1 MNIILILGAEGLIT
15 PQIALSS
22 SPIPN
27 PPMTLPGAPGAAST
41 GESSLACHLRET
53 ARLAVP
59 VMLSRAGLVLM
70 LTVDTAIVGHLN
82 SAGLQLAAL
91 GAALVPQ
98 TVLQTAAVGLLIG
111 VIVRTAQL
119 DGAGKSAEC
128 GQIWRL
134 GVLLAVLLGGL
145 YALLLAPGTTILGAW
160 LGQPA
165 EVAAAGGAVL
175 QALGLGMPGLLVFI
189 ACAHFLE
196 GINRPIPPMLLML
209 AANLL
214 NAALAYALAT
224 GAFGL
229 PALGVL
235 GVAIGTSI
243 TRWVLGLGGILLV
256 LVLVDRGRYGVS
268 AKLSH
273 GFGGMVSLLRL
284 GLPLAAAI
292 GLETACF
299 AMIVNISGWLGPVSL
314 ATMYSAINYTSFVYM
329 LTIGIATAA
338 AVRVGNAVGRDDW
351 KSAQRAGW
359 IAAALAGAVMALAGL
374 VTALFAAPAA
384 RILTND
390 PAVLADLVPLLAGI
404 VSLLVVVDSLQGVLM
419 GALRGCAD
427 TMLPTVIYGV
437 SFWIIGVPA
446 AYWWGYRHELGP
458 SALTWALIAA
468 LGAAALALG
477 WRFQALS
484 ARRSRG

>member
-1 MNIILILGAEGLIT
+1 ME
-15 PQIALSS
+15 S
-22 SPIPN
+22 
-27 PPMTLPGAPGAAST
+27 AAST
-41 GESSLACHLRET
+41 GDGGLAKHLRET

-70 LTVDTAIVGHLN
+70 LTVDTAIVGHL
-82 SAGLQLAAL
+82 SAAGLQLAAL

-119 DGAGKSAEC
+119 DGAGRQAEC

-134 GVLLAVLLGGL
+134 GVLLAVLIGGV
-145 YALLLAPGTTILGAW
+145 YAMLLAPGAFILADL

-165 EVAAAGGAVL
+165 AVAAAGGGVL
-175 QALGLGMPGLLVFI
+175 QVLGLGLPGLLVYI

-196 GINRPIPPMLLML
+196 GINRPVPPMLLML

-214 NAALAYALAT
+214 NAGAAYVLAT
-224 GAFGL
+224 GAMGL

-235 GVAIGTSI
+235 GVAIATSA
-243 TRWVLGLGGILLV
+243 TRWVLGLGGVLLV
-256 LVLVDRGRYGVS
+256 LLLVDRRRYGVS
-268 AKLSH
+268 ARPAH
-273 GFGGMVSLLRL
+273 GFAGMLALLRL
-284 GLPLAAAI
+284 GVPLAAAI

-299 AMIVNISGWLGPVSL
+299 AMIVNMSGWLGPVSL
-314 ATMYSAINYTSFVYM
+314 ATMYAAINYTSFVYM

-351 KSAQRAGW
+351 RSARHAGW
-359 IAAALAGAVMALAGL
+359 MAVGMAGGVMAAAGLLTALLAG
-374 VTALFAAPAA
+374 PAA
-384 RILTND
+384 RILTSD

-404 VSLLVVVDSLQGVLM
+404 VSLLVIVDSLQGVLM

-427 TMLPTVIYGV
+427 TLVPTAIYGV
-437 SFWIIGVPA
+437 SFWLIGVPA
-446 AYWWGYRHELGP
+446 GYWWGYRHGIGP
-458 SALTWALIAA
+458 DALTWSLIAA
-468 LGAAALALG
+468 LGAATLALG

-484 ARRSRG
+484 ARRAEG